1 MQYYLIS
8 LIISVIIFGIIQF
21 YEYRKKQ
28 NEENEY
34 YYEPYQLF
42 TINNCLVFGII
53 YLVITIISYYIYS
66 SNLNILPFTIINNGG
81 AKIKNIEP
89 NVNTNQDN
97 NIKEDINP
105 QILSKIND
113 NFDIGLDP
121 FNSDNDDISDSDIS
135 SISSKSSI
143 S

>member
-8 LIISVIIFGIIQF
+8 LIISLVIFVIIQI

-28 NEENEY
+28 LEETD
-34 YYEPYQLF
+34 YYEPYLLF
-42 TINNCLVFGII
+42 TINNCLLFGII
-53 YLVITIISYYIYS
+53 YLVITIIAYYLYS
-66 SNLNILPFTIINNGG
+66 SNLNILSVFKN
-81 AKIKNIEP
+81 KIETTDIAETSK
-89 NVNTNQDN
+89 

-105 QILSKIND
+105 QVISKIND

-121 FNSDNDDISDSDIS
+121 FNSDSDIS

-143 S
+143 N